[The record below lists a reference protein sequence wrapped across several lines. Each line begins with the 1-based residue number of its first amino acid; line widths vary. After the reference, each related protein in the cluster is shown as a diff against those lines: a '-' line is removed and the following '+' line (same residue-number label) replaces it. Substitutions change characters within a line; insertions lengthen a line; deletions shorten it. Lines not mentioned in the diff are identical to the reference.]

1 MEKIEENSITYNT
14 NQEDEYVSSDD
25 IELLIPHV
33 LNHRIELAPGVNN
46 FDKILQENMQKPLDE
61 LAKSTLKK

>member
-1 MEKIEENSITYNT
+1 MVLLLPALQTCAALRGR
-14 NQEDEYVSSDD
+14 EYVSSDD

-46 FDKILQENMQKPLDE
+46 FDNILQENMQKPLDE